1 MNRRTLMKAAA
12 TLAAIANIPPVRGET
27 STRTRPMTKVKTRD
41 GVELFSKDWGQG
53 RTLVFV
59 HSWAVTNDIWHYQHA
74 HFVEKGYRVVT
85 FDRRGHG
92 RSGQPD
98 DYRIDT
104 LADDIAV
111 VLDAHDVKDATFIGH
126 SMGCNEI
133 VRYLSRHGSSRVGKI
148 ALIAPTTP
156 CLLKAADN
164 PDGIEGALF
173 EATRD
178 QWRKDF
184 PKWLN
189 DNSRPFFV
197 PETSQAM
204 IDWGMSMMAQI
215 PLHVAIACNKAI
227 TDNDFRPDCRAVKIP
242 TLIVQGT
249 ADASA
254 PLPLTGQRTAGLIP
268 HAQLK
273 VYEGAPHGLMFTHM
287 DRLHADLEAFIAE

>member
-1 MNRRTLMKAAA
+1 MQTAAA
-12 TLAAIANIPPVRGET
+12 LAAAANIPPAHGET
-27 STRTRPMTKVKTRD
+27 PTRTKTMTKVKTRD
-41 GVELFSKDWGQG
+41 GAELFSKDWGEG
-53 RTLVFV
+53 RTLVFL

-74 HFVEKGYRVVT
+74 HFVERGYRVIA

-92 RSGQPD
+92 RSDQPA

-104 LADDIAV
+104 LADDVAAV
-111 VLDAHDVKDATFIGH
+111 LETHNVKGATLIGH

-133 VRYLSRHGSSRVGKI
+133 VRYLSRHGGSRVSRI

-156 CLLKAADN
+156 CITRRADN
-164 PDGIEGALF
+164 PEGLDPAMF
-173 EATRD
+173 EAMRTE
-178 QWRKDF
+178 WRRDF
-184 PKWLN
+184 PKWLV

-197 PETSQAM
+197 PQTSQAL
-204 IDWGMSMMAQI
+204 IDWGMSMMARI
-215 PLHVAIACNKAI
+215 PVHVAIACNEAI
-227 TDNDFRPDCRAVKIP
+227 TDNDFRDDCRAVKVP

-254 PLPLTGQRTAGLIP
+254 PLPLTGQRTAALIP

-287 DRLHADLEAFIAE
+287 DRLHADLEDFTKSA